1 MASVVVVGGGPAGC
15 AFAITAA
22 RNGHDVVM
30 LDEHRRTKSW
40 PGEAL
45 PAGGGELVE
54 SIFGRGLLEAHEIAF
69 GTTSAWGSEERVSH
83 DFLAHW
89 SGRGWHLD
97 RAVFDE
103 SLRKRAASMGVRV
116 INQRLSSLERADH
129 GWLINEKF
137 SSDWIVD
144 ASGRAGAVMGRLSV
158 PARRFDE
165 QLALVTVVPDAGGE
179 RVTIVESVEMGWW
192 YTAPLPQGDR
202 VVGLITDAD
211 LVGNDRASTFATS
224 LHATRHI
231 RSLVGQADELD
242 IGAYPAGSSIRDHLT
257 GDGWVAVGDA
267 AVTFDPLSSQGLIT
281 GLVMAAHAGQSFSE
295 GLDRWEENYRAVFVE
310 HEQECSSFYA
320 EERRWPASPFW
331 SRRAASSVS

>member
-22 RNGHDVVM
+22 RNGHEVVM
-30 LDEHRRTKSW
+30 LDEHRRTKYW

-45 PAGGGELVE
+45 PAGGGELVD
-54 SIFGRGLLEAHEIAF
+54 SIFGPGLLENHEIAF
-69 GTTSAWGSEERVSH
+69 GTTSSWGSDERVSH
-83 DFLAHW
+83 DFFAHW

-103 SLRKRAASMGVRV
+103 SQRERAASMGVRV
-116 INQRLSSLERADH
+116 INERLSSLEHGDH
-129 GWLINEKF
+129 GWLVNETF
-137 SSDWIVD
+137 PSDWIVD
-144 ASGRAGAVMGRLSV
+144 ASGRAGAVLGRMGV

-165 QLALVTVVPDAGGE
+165 QLALVAVVPDAGSE
-179 RVTIVESVEMGWW
+179 RVTIVESAEIGWW

-202 VVGLITDAD
+202 VLGLITDAD
-211 LVGNDRASTFATS
+211 LVGNDRASTFTAS
-224 LHATRHI
+224 LQATRHI
-231 RSLVGQADELD
+231 RSLVGQMDGMD
-242 IGAYPAGSSIRDHLT
+242 IGAYPAGSSIREQLE

-281 GLVMAAHAGQSFSE
+281 GLVMAAHAGQSFGE

-310 HEQECSSFYA
+310 HEQERSSFYA
-320 EERRWPASPFW
+320 EELRWPASPFW

>member
-22 RNGHDVVM
+22 RNGHDVTM
-30 LDEHRRTKSW
+30 FDEHRRTKSW

-45 PAGGGELVE
+45 PAGGGELVD
-54 SIFGRGLLEAHEIAF
+54 SIFGPGLLEAHAIAF
-69 GTTSAWGSEERVSH
+69 GTTSAWGSEEVVSH
-83 DFLAHW
+83 DFFAHW

-103 SLRKRAASMGVRV
+103 SLRKRTASLGVRV
-116 INQRLSSLERADH
+116 VNQRLSSLERRSH
-129 GWLINEKF
+129 GWLTNEKF
-137 SSDWIVD
+137 SSDWLVD
-144 ASGRAGAVMGRLSV
+144 ASGRAGAVVGRMGV

-165 QLALVTVVPDAGGE
+165 QLALVAVVPDKGGE
-179 RVTIVESVEMGWW
+179 RVTVVESVEIGWW

-211 LVGNDRASTFATS
+211 LVGRDRVSTFTAA
-224 LHATRHI
+224 LDATRHI
-231 RSLVGQADELD
+231 RPLVGPTDSVD
-242 IGAYPAGSSIRDHLT
+242 IGAYPAGSSIRDQLA
-257 GDGWVAVGDA
+257 GEGWVAVGDA

-310 HEQECSSFYA
+310 HEQERISFYA
-320 EERRWPASPFW
+320 EELRWPDSPFW
-331 SRRAASSVS
+331 SRRAASPVS